1 MPPELEIDDAS
12 LTDLEKA
19 MRDRWGTGV
28 ALPVSETAPDE
39 LNPVEETPEPEVN
52 EPEVEEEEDNEE
64 GEEETPEEEPESTPE
79 VPESPSDLINVG
91 GGRYLPRAQLESYL
105 AFEERLRSD
114 PKLMEHLQA
123 YGRPVEPP
131 KPVVPPEVDLDDPN
145 IRYLYEQ
152 NQALQDQLKNIGA
165 GVQAQQAQTLA
176 DRESQIRALANRAV
190 SSFKAQHSLNDEEIN
205 EVRGVASRINA
216 VNSYMAGVHPITGQK
231 VDPDVLAAMDCA
243 LEIAYNSMPQ
253 FMTKRHEQEVQRQL
267 DNKNRKKKL
276 AKVGANSGSVPRTPP
291 PAANPAERHKQFVEE
306 VRGMM
311 FGGSES

>member
-105 AFEERLRSD
+105 AFEERLR
-114 PKLMEHLQA
+114 
-123 YGRPVEPP
+123 
-131 KPVVPPEVDLDDPN
+131 
-145 IRYLYEQ
+145 
-152 NQALQDQLKNIGA
+152 
-165 GVQAQQAQTLA
+165 
-176 DRESQIRALANRAV
+176 
-190 SSFKAQHSLNDEEIN
+190 
-205 EVRGVASRINA
+205 
-216 VNSYMAGVHPITGQK
+216 
-231 VDPDVLAAMDCA
+231 
-243 LEIAYNSMPQ
+243 
-253 FMTKRHEQEVQRQL
+253 
-267 DNKNRKKKL
+267 
-276 AKVGANSGSVPRTPP
+276 
-291 PAANPAERHKQFVEE
+291 
-306 VRGMM
+306 
-311 FGGSES
+311 